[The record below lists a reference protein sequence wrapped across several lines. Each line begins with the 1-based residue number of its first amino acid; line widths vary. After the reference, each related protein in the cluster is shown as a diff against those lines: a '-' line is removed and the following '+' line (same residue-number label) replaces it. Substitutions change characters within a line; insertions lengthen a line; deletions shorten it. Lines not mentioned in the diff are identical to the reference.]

1 MPIFDPDTLAKWTS
15 GDWKSS
21 PESLMTG
28 FGIDSRKLKTGD
40 IFVAIK
46 ADRDGHD
53 YLHEAKQNGAVAGLV
68 NKVRLDID
76 LPQLLV
82 KDSYKAFHDI
92 ASSHRHRFKG
102 TVVGITGSCG
112 KTSTKDAL
120 AILLGENETLYTEG
134 NFNNHL
140 GVPLT
145 LLRIDG
151 KNHRK
156 CVVEAGINEIGE
168 MKILSKMISPDI
180 VIVTLIAPSHL
191 EGLKNLETIA
201 SEKAD
206 LFLKSDRDSTVI
218 FPEECLKYNEFNSYF
233 KESKNVILLR
243 EGKPK
248 GDIKSKES
256 YYSILTETNKI
267 GSPSLLRLWRHG
279 FPSVSISLPNL
290 SRGMGR
296 NIALAVLAA
305 CEVGVSVQE
314 ISDRLPR
321 FRPSALRGKCFQG
334 RGRSYLLDCYNANP
348 ASMVDSIEF
357 FKSKFPCTPKLYVL
371 AGMEELGGNEKIFHV
386 ELGRKI
392 IGEKD
397 DVFILLGKKASW
409 ISEGLLE
416 NGIREDQIIVLMEM
430 RDATPIVEDFKG
442 SVLFKGSRSYEL
454 ENLLPG
460 WAVEEN
466 KEGEKSKC

>member
-21 PESLMTG
+21 PKGSMTG

-40 IFVAIK
+40 IFVAIN

-53 YLHEAKQNGAVAGLV
+53 YLSDAEQNGAVAGLV
-68 NKVRLDID
+68 NKARLDIK

-82 KDSYKAFHDI
+82 KDSFKAFHDI
-92 ASSHRHRFKG
+92 ASSHRQKFNG

-145 LLRIDG
+145 LLRIDYE
-151 KNHRK
+151 NHRK
-156 CVVEAGINEIGE
+156 CVVEAGINRIGE
-168 MKILSKMISPDI
+168 MKILSRMISPDI

-191 EGLKNLETIA
+191 EGLINLDTIA

-206 LFLKSDRDSTVI
+206 LFLKSDRNSTVI
-218 FPEECLKYNEFNSYF
+218 FPEDCLKYKEFSSF
-233 KESKNVILLR
+233 CKESDNVIVLR
-243 EGKPK
+243 EGQPKDDVKPK
-248 GDIKSKES
+248 ES
-256 YYSILTETNKI
+256 HYSIWTETNKI

-279 FPSVSISLPNL
+279 LPSVSISVPIL

-305 CEVGVSVQE
+305 CEAGVSVQE

-321 FRPSALRGKCFQG
+321 FRPSALRGKFFQG

-348 ASMVDSIEF
+348 ASMEDSIEF
-357 FKSKFPCTPKLYVL
+357 FKSKFPSTPKLYVL

-386 ELGRKI
+386 ELGKKI
-392 IGEKD
+392 TGEKN

-409 ISEGLLE
+409 IAEGLLE

-430 RDATPIVEDFKG
+430 SDAIPIVEDFNG
-442 SVLFKGSRSYEL
+442 SVLFKGSRTYEL
-454 ENLLPG
+454 ENLLPS

-466 KEGEKSKC
+466 NAGEESKC

>member
-21 PESLMTG
+21 PKGSMTG

-40 IFVAIK
+40 IFVAIN

-53 YLHEAKQNGAVAGLV
+53 YLSDAEQNGAVAGLV
-68 NKVRLDID
+68 NKARLDIK

-82 KDSYKAFHDI
+82 KDSFKAFHDI
-92 ASSHRHRFKG
+92 ASSHRQKFNG

-145 LLRIDG
+145 LLRIDYE
-151 KNHRK
+151 NHRK
-156 CVVEAGINEIGE
+156 CVVEAGINRIGE
-168 MKILSKMISPDI
+168 MKILSRMISPDI

-191 EGLKNLETIA
+191 EGLINLDTIA

-206 LFLKSDRDSTVI
+206 LFLKSDRNSTVI
-218 FPEECLKYNEFNSYF
+218 FPEDCLKYKEFSSF
-233 KESKNVILLR
+233 CKESENVIVLR
-243 EGKPK
+243 EGQPKDDVKPK
-248 GDIKSKES
+248 ES
-256 YYSILTETNKI
+256 HYSIWTETNKI

-279 FPSVSISLPNL
+279 LPSVSISVPIL

-305 CEVGVSVQE
+305 CEAGVSVQE

-321 FRPSALRGKCFQG
+321 FRPSALRGKFFQG

-348 ASMVDSIEF
+348 ASMEDSIEF
-357 FKSKFPCTPKLYVL
+357 FKSKFPSTPKLYVL

-386 ELGRKI
+386 ELGKKI
-392 IGEKD
+392 TGEKN

-409 ISEGLLE
+409 IAEGLLE

-430 RDATPIVEDFKG
+430 SDAIPIVEDFNG
-442 SVLFKGSRSYEL
+442 SVLFKGSRTYEL
-454 ENLLPG
+454 ENLLPS

-466 KEGEKSKC
+466 NAGEESKC